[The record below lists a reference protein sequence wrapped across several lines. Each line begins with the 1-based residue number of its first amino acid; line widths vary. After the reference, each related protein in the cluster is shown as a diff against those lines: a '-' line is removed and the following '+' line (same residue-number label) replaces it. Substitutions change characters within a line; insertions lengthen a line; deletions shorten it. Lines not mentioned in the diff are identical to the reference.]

1 MDTPSRCPR
10 QSESQGLEEDLP
22 LGQGLLL
29 QTGQVGGLEGLRD
42 ETRLEGAVEVPPR
55 APPPSGPFAGTG
67 PSCYPSRVL
76 RGKSQERPMV
86 RSPKGEGWGRFRQ
99 WCLPEFSQPLP
110 PHKGSPPLPRG
121 PPTLLRR
128 VDEDDFLSLLPLSAH

>member
-42 ETRLEGAVEVPPR
+42 ETRLEGAVEVPPEPRLLQDPLQGPGLR
-55 APPPSGPFAGTG
+55 AICHECCGG
-67 PSCYPSRVL
+67 RVKRGRWSAHR
-76 RGKSQERPMV
+76 RGKDGDVFAS
-86 RSPKGEGWGRFRQ
+86 GA
-99 WCLPEFSQPLP
+99 
-110 PHKGSPPLPRG
+110 
-121 PPTLLRR
+121 
-128 VDEDDFLSLLPLSAH
+128 FLSLASLFLLTKVHLLFREGPLLCLGGWTRMIFFPYFL

>member
-86 RSPKGEGWGRFRQ
+86 RSPKGKDGDVFASGA
-99 WCLPEFSQPLP
+99 
-110 PHKGSPPLPRG
+110 
-121 PPTLLRR
+121 
-128 VDEDDFLSLLPLSAH
+128 FLSLASLFLLTKVHLLFREGPLLCLGGWTRMISFPYFL